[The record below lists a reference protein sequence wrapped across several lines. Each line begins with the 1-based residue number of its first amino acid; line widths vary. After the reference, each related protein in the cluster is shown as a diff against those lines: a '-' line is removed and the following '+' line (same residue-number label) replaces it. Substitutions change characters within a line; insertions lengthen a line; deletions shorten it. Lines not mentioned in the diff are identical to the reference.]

1 MKFKILILLSIIGFY
16 QVQAQTRTTKET
28 KVVLVVN
35 KKTNEITNMEL
46 FDVKNAEMVLP
57 KKYPNS
63 KFYIGVLKG
72 NFELNKDVIEPKSG
86 ALITMYTDKQLFS
99 SDKFIKSENITIGK
113 VKTQIISSKKG
124 ELILKTL
131 DP

>member
-16 QVQAQTRTTKET
+16 QVQAQTRITKET

-35 KKTNEITNMEL
+35 KKTNEVTNMKL
-46 FDVKNAEMVLP
+46 FDAKNSEKILP

-72 NFELNKDVIEPKSG
+72 NFELNSDIIEPKSG
-86 ALITMYTDKQLFS
+86 AIITMYTDKQLFS
-99 SDKFIKSENITIGK
+99 NDKFVGNDNITIGK
-113 VKTQIISSKKG
+113 IKTQIISSKNG
-124 ELILKTL
+124 ELVLKTI

>member
-1 MKFKILILLSIIGFY
+1 MKFKILILLSVIGFY

-35 KKTNEITNMEL
+35 KKTNKVTNMEL
-46 FDVKNAEMVLP
+46 FDAKNSEKILP

-86 ALITMYTDKQLFS
+86 AFITMYTDKQLFS
-99 SDKFIKSENITIGK
+99 NDKFVGNDNITIGK
-113 VKTQIISSKKG
+113 IKTQIISSKNG
-124 ELILKTL
+124 ELVLKTIN
-131 DP
+131 P

>member
-35 KKTNEITNMEL
+35 KKTNKVTNMEL
-46 FDVKNAEMVLP
+46 FDAKNSEKILP

-86 ALITMYTDKQLFS
+86 AFITMYTDKQLFS
-99 SDKFIKSENITIGK
+99 NDKFVGNDNITIGK
-113 VKTQIISSKKG
+113 IKTQIISSKNG
-124 ELILKTL
+124 ELVLKTIN
-131 DP
+131 P